1 MIKKYFKKNLTKEI
15 SNDTIILYRFLNYS
29 LISTKKPELEKS

>member
-1 MIKKYFKKNLTKEI
+1 M
-15 SNDTIILYRFLNYS
+15 LYRDVKKTIMNYS

>member
-1 MIKKYFKKNLTKEI
+1 MVYSSVKNLNI
-15 SNDTIILYRFLNYS
+15 NYS